1 MIQAAETVV
10 NFGLLAS
17 VAGQYPEHVQEGM
30 IERMKMLAQRLDQET
45 EIIRNFGEAYDG

>member
-30 IERMKMLAQRLDQET
+30 IERMRMLASRLDQET
-45 EIIRNFGEAYDG
+45 AIIQGFGESFDE